1 VIPVR
6 SLPLLL
12 LVCVAPA
19 LADEGMWLLN
29 DFPSAKVQAAYGFAP
44 SQEWLDRVRLGAVK
58 FGNGCS
64 GSFVSTSGL
73 VMTNHHC
80 ARECVQDLST
90 PKADYLQK
98 GFFAASAKDE
108 RRCPNIEVD
117 QLVSITDVTDRI
129 HAATA
134 GKDGEAFATAL
145 RQESARIEGACTTG
159 TEVRCDVVNLFH
171 GGKYHLYAYRRFQDV
186 RLVFAPEFPMA
197 AFGGYADNFEF
208 PRYGYDVSFLRVY
221 RNDATVQTPDALR
234 WSATPV
240 KEGDLVFVAG
250 NPGGTERVS
259 TVEQL
264 ALERDVLLPWILVRL
279 AQLRGTLLQFSSENP
294 ELFRISRAHIRTV
307 ENALKALG
315 GRRDWLAAPANFE
328 RKRAEDAEL
337 RAAVK
342 KDPAKEARF
351 GPAWTGIAQAV
362 QAERELFV
370 RYQLAESKSGIPSDL
385 FEYARL
391 LVRAAEERP
400 KPSPERLREFGD
412 ARLPL
417 IETRLLRPMPVPR
430 SLERVTVTFGLRML
444 RDTFGPDDPLVQAAI
459 GKRSPEEV
467 AREAVAGSRL
477 DDPKV
482 REALWKGGA
491 AAVAASKDP
500 MIALARR
507 LDLQARAVRKDH
519 ESRVQGAL
527 ARNGELLFQAAVA
540 VHGTSGYPDGTL
552 TLRLSY
558 GTVAGSSESGKQV
571 PAMTHLSG
579 LYARNTGQYPF
590 AVAPTWLAARPK
602 LDPEMPFDLTTTN
615 DIIGGNSGSPLIDRN
630 GQVVGLIFDGN
641 LDSLGGDYG
650 YDAAT
655 NRAVALHGTAILEGL
670 EKVYGAGRLTKEIRA
685 R

>member
-1 VIPVR
+1 MIDLR
-6 SLPLLL
+6 SLLL
-12 LVCVAPA
+12 LLLLGAAPA
-19 LADEGMWLLN
+19 LADEGMWLPN
-29 DFPSAKVQAAYGFAP
+29 DFPSARVQAAYGFAP
-44 SQEWLDRVRLGAVK
+44 SQQWLDRVRLGAVK
-58 FGNGCS
+58 LSNGCS
-64 GSFVSTSGL
+64 SSFVSTGGL

-90 PKADYLQK
+90 PRADHLEK
-98 GFFAASAKDE
+98 GFFAAAPKDE
-108 RRCPNIEVD
+108 RRCPNIEAD

-159 TEVRCDVVNLFH
+159 SEVRCDVVNLFH
-171 GGKYHLYAYRRFQDV
+171 GGKYHLYTYRRFQDV

-208 PRYGYDVSFLRVY
+208 PRYGFDVAFLRVY
-221 RNDATVQTPDALR
+221 RSDAPVQTPDALQ

-240 KEGDLVFVAG
+240 REGDLVFVPG

-264 ALERDVLLPWILVRL
+264 SLERDVVLPWILVR
-279 AQLRGTLLQFSSENP
+279 AGQLRGTLLQFSSENP
-294 ELFRISRAHIRTV
+294 ELFRISRARIRTV
-307 ENALKALG
+307 ENGLKALG
-315 GRRDWLAAPANFE
+315 GRRAWLADPANFE

-351 GPAWTGIAQAV
+351 GPAWKGIADAV

-370 RYQLAESKSGIPSDL
+370 RYELAETKSAIPSDL
-385 FEYARL
+385 FDYARL

-417 IETRLLRPMPVPR
+417 IETRLLRPVPVPR
-430 SLERVTVTFGLRML
+430 SLEQVLVTFGLRAL

-491 AAVAASKDP
+491 AAVAASSDP

-507 LDLQARAVRKDH
+507 LDPQARAVRK
-519 ESRVQGAL
+519 EYENRVQGAL

-558 GTVAGSSESGKQV
+558 GTVAGWTESGKQV

-579 LYARNTGQYPF
+579 LYARNTGQFPF
-590 AVAPTWLAARPK
+590 AVAPTWLAARPR
-602 LDPEMPFDLTTTN
+602 LDPEMPFDLATTN

-630 GQVVGLIFDGN
+630 GQVVALIFDGN
-641 LDSLGGDYG
+641 RDSLGGDYA
-650 YDAAT
+650 YDGAT

-670 EKVYGAGRLTKEIRA
+670 EKVYGAGRLAKEIRT

>member
-1 VIPVR
+1 
-6 SLPLLL
+6 
-12 LVCVAPA
+12 
-19 LADEGMWLLN
+19 
-29 DFPSAKVQAAYGFAP
+29 
-44 SQEWLDRVRLGAVK
+44 
-58 FGNGCS
+58 
-64 GSFVSTSGL
+64 
-73 VMTNHHC
+73 
-80 ARECVQDLST
+80 
-90 PKADYLQK
+90 
-98 GFFAASAKDE
+98 
-108 RRCPNIEVD
+108 
-117 QLVSITDVTDRI
+117 
-129 HAATA
+129 
-134 GKDGEAFATAL
+134 
-145 RQESARIEGACTTG
+145 
-159 TEVRCDVVNLFH
+159 
-171 GGKYHLYAYRRFQDV
+171 
-186 RLVFAPEFPMA
+186 MA

-234 WSATPV
+234 WSAAPV

-264 ALERDVLLPWILVRL
+264 ALERDVLLPWILVRS

-294 ELFRISRAHIRTV
+294 ELFRISRARIRTV
-307 ENALKALG
+307 ENGLKALG
-315 GRRDWLAAPANFE
+315 GRRDWLADPANFE

-351 GPAWTGIAQAV
+351 GPAWSGIEKAV

-430 SLERVTVTFGLRML
+430 SLERVLVTFGLRML

-477 DDPKV
+477 DDPRM

-491 AAVAASKDP
+491 AAVAGSKDP

-507 LDLQARAVRKDH
+507 LDLQARAVRKD
-519 ESRVQGAL
+519 
-527 ARNGELLFQAAVA
+527 
-540 VHGTSGYPDGTL
+540 
-552 TLRLSY
+552 
-558 GTVAGSSESGKQV
+558 
-571 PAMTHLSG
+571 
-579 LYARNTGQYPF
+579 
-590 AVAPTWLAARPK
+590 
-602 LDPEMPFDLTTTN
+602 
-615 DIIGGNSGSPLIDRN
+615 
-630 GQVVGLIFDGN
+630 
-641 LDSLGGDYG
+641 
-650 YDAAT
+650 
-655 NRAVALHGTAILEGL
+655 
-670 EKVYGAGRLTKEIRA
+670 
-685 R
+685 

>member
-1 VIPVR
+1 VIDLR
-6 SLPLLL
+6 SLLL
-12 LVCVAPA
+12 LLLLGAAPA
-19 LADEGMWLLN
+19 LADEGMWLPN
-29 DFPSAKVQAAYGFAP
+29 DFPSTRVQAAYGFAP
-44 SQEWLDRVRLGAVK
+44 SQQWLDRVRLGAVK
-58 FGNGCS
+58 LSNGCS
-64 GSFVSTSGL
+64 ASFVSTGGL

-90 PKADYLQK
+90 PRADHLEK
-98 GFFAASAKDE
+98 GFFAAAPKDE
-108 RRCPNIEVD
+108 RRCPNIEAD

-134 GKDGEAFATAL
+134 GRDGEAFATAL

-159 TEVRCDVVNLFH
+159 SEVRCDVVNLFH
-171 GGKYHLYAYRRFQDV
+171 GGKYHLYTYRRFQDV

-208 PRYGYDVSFLRVY
+208 PRYGFDVAFLRVY
-221 RNDATVQTPDALR
+221 RSGAPVQTPDALQ

-240 KEGDLVFVAG
+240 REGDLVFVPG

-264 ALERDVLLPWILVRL
+264 SLERDVVLPWILVR
-279 AQLRGTLLQFSSENP
+279 AGQLRGTLLQFSSENP
-294 ELFRISRAHIRTV
+294 ELFRISRARIRTV
-307 ENALKALG
+307 ENGLKALG
-315 GRRDWLAAPANFE
+315 GRRAWLADPANFE

-351 GPAWTGIAQAV
+351 GPAWKGIADAV

-370 RYQLAESKSGIPSDL
+370 RYELAETKSAIPSDL
-385 FEYARL
+385 FDYARL

-417 IETRLLRPMPVPR
+417 IETRLLRPVPVPR
-430 SLERVTVTFGLRML
+430 SLEQVLVTFGLRAL

-459 GKRSPEEV
+459 EKRSPEEV

-491 AAVAASKDP
+491 AAVAASSDP

-507 LDLQARAVRKDH
+507 LDPQARAVRK
-519 ESRVQGAL
+519 EYENRVQGAL

-558 GTVAGSSESGKQV
+558 GTVAGWTESGKQV

-579 LYARNTGQYPF
+579 LYARNTGQFPF
-590 AVAPTWLAARPK
+590 AVAPTWLAARPR
-602 LDPEMPFDLTTTN
+602 LDPEMPFDLATTN

-630 GQVVGLIFDGN
+630 GQVVALIFDGN
-641 LDSLGGDYG
+641 RDSLGGDYA
-650 YDAAT
+650 YDGAT

-670 EKVYGAGRLTKEIRA
+670 EKVYGAGRLAKEIRT

>member
-1 VIPVR
+1 MIQVR
-6 SLPLLL
+6 SLTFLL
-12 LVCVAPA
+12 LVYAVPA

-29 DFPSAKVQAAYGFAP
+29 DFPAAKVQAAYGFAP
-44 SQEWLDRVRLGAVK
+44 SKEWLDRVRLGAVK
-58 FGNGCS
+58 LSNGCS
-64 GSFVSTSGL
+64 ASFVSTAGL

-90 PKADYLQK
+90 PKADHLEK
-98 GFFAASAKDE
+98 GFFAAVAKDE
-108 RRCPNIEVD
+108 RRCPNIEAD
-117 QLVSITDVTDRI
+117 QLVSISDVTDRI

-159 TEVRCDVVNLFH
+159 ADVRCDVVNLFH
-171 GGKYHLYAYRRFQDV
+171 GGKYHLYTYRRFQDV

-234 WSATPV
+234 WSAAPV

-259 TVEQL
+259 TMEQL
-264 ALERDVLLPWILVRL
+264 ALERDVLLPWILVRS

-294 ELFRISRAHIRTV
+294 ELFRISRARIRTV
-307 ENALKALG
+307 ENGLKALG
-315 GRRDWLAAPANFE
+315 GRRDWLADPANFE

-351 GPAWTGIAQAV
+351 GPAWSGIEKAV

-430 SLERVTVTFGLRML
+430 SLERVLVTFGLRML

-477 DDPKV
+477 DDPRM

-491 AAVAASKDP
+491 AAVAGSKDP

-507 LDLQARAVRKDH
+507 LDLQARAVRKDY

-558 GTVAGSSESGKQV
+558 GTVEGWTESGKQV

-590 AVAPTWLAARPK
+590 AVAPSWLAARPR